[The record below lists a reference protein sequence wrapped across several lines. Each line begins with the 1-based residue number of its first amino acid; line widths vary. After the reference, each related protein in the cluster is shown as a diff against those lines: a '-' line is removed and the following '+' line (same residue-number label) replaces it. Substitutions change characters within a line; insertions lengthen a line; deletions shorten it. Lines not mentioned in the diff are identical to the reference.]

1 MQDKIK
7 FEREASR
14 QLPQLLE
21 GLLDRPLGDS
31 ITREVQVAGARRADA
46 VAEIDGQTWVF
57 EIRNSSRPGT
67 IAAAKERLADVAEAL
82 GAAMAIL
89 VVPHMTAAG
98 SKTASELR
106 LNWID
111 LSGNASIRDGKDFY
125 IHVQGKVN
133 RSAQRGRPSSPFAPK
148 SARITR
154 ELLIDP
160 ERWWRQK
167 DLAVVTEVDDGH
179 VSRIVRRLRD
189 ERLLEESDLAVRPLD
204 PLLLLD
210 AWDDEYRFDRH
221 DFVLGHVSGSGIELA
236 RGVADRF
243 REENVRHAFTG
254 LPAAWL
260 LSHFAQFRLNSVYV
274 DGDPREVADRIG
286 LRVEGRGANV
296 QLLAPDDTGVFSG
309 ERELDRISCV
319 SPVQVYLD
327 LRHLPERAPEA
338 ADELRRRGLWDAPAA

>member
-1 MQDKIK
+1 MQEAIN
-7 FEREASR
+7 FEREALR
-14 QLPQLLE
+14 KLPQILE
-21 GLLDRPLGDS
+21 ELLDRPLGAS
-31 ITREVQVAGARRADA
+31 IAREVQVEGVARADA

-57 EIRNSSRPGT
+57 EIKSSSRPGT
-67 IAAAKERLADVAEAL
+67 VAAAKEQLADAAEAS
-82 GAAMAIL
+82 GATMAIL
-89 VVPHMTAAG
+89 VVPYMTAAG
-98 SKTASELR
+98 GKTASELH

-111 LSGNASIRDGKDFY
+111 LSGNASIRAGEDFY
-125 IHVQGKVN
+125 IHVRGNAN

-160 ERWWRQK
+160 KRWWRQK
-167 DLAVVTEVDDGH
+167 DLAVVTELDDGH
-179 VSRIVRRLRD
+179 VSRTVRRLRE
-189 ERLLEESDLAVRPLD
+189 ERLLDESGLAVRPLD
-204 PLLLLD
+204 PFLLLD

-221 DFVLGHVSGSGIELA
+221 DFVLGHASGSGIELA
-236 RGVADRF
+236 RDVANRL
-243 REENVRHAFTG
+243 REEEVKHAFTG

-296 QLLAPDDTGVFSG
+296 QLLAPDDVGVFKG
-309 ERELDRISCV
+309 ERELDRITLV
-319 SPVQVYLD
+319 SPAQVYVD

-338 ADELRRRGLWDAPAA
+338 AGELRERWLWSASAA